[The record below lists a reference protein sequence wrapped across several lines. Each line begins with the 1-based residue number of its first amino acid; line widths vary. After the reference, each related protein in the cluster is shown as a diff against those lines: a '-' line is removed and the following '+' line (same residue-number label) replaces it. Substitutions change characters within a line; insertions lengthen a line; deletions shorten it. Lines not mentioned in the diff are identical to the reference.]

1 MLFRLWL
8 LNCLTVLGM
17 VGVACSPQTERTED
31 VATPVA
37 ASPAEPVSPELLG
50 YALDVP
56 ETNTVFRVNEAFLR
70 GDRVAFT
77 GTDGGVLHLVA
88 TPLRWQ
94 SASAET
100 PYTAL
105 VVEVA
110 RRAQVP
116 TLYLVL
122 LEHRAQNF
130 VQRDTERL
138 GERLLL
144 VSFNLDAGTLRILTL
159 DERLGRPPATGEFG
173 GELYRFRLE
182 AGELVRVK

>member
-1 MLFRLWL
+1 
-8 LNCLTVLGM
+8 M

-50 YALDVP
+50 YALNVP
-56 ETNTVFRVNEAFLR
+56 ETDAVFRVDEAFLR
-70 GDRVAFT
+70 GERVAFT
-77 GTDGGVLHLVA
+77 GTDGGVLRLVA
-88 TPLRWQ
+88 TPLEWQ
-94 SASAET
+94 LASAE
-100 PYTAL
+100 PAYTAL

-110 RRAQVP
+110 RRARVP

-122 LEHRAQNF
+122 LERQGQSF

-144 VSFNLDAGTLRILTL
+144 VSLTLDADDTLRVLTL
-159 DERLGRPPATGEFG
+159 DERLGRPPVTGEVDGEVHRFG
-173 GELYRFRLE
+173 LE
-182 AGELVRVK
+182 GGKLVRVN